1 MQRLE
6 LLEPHSRRRARRRKL
21 RLGLRQQ
28 RRGVVLDYLLPDPL
42 GPNCCAS
49 RDGRLPKGSEL
60 VCIGRGSLRLPLRQY
75 MKHRRKLLSY
85 LLVSSL
91 LSAAILGTIF
101 LTASLSHSSPPRV
114 VPAPPGLDRVTAVGS
129 PVTAT
134 GDAEA
139 TLTRLGARG
148 NLGASKA
155 ILRVLQRGGEA
166 FYRIATSSGTDCFAS
181 SSGSTAVSV
190 SSFDAVGCPQ
200 PALNPNS
207 FPSAALPLLDMS
219 MAVRSAA
226 DPDHPTL
233 KRVEGFAADGV
244 AAVGVMRPNGEI
256 AARSPVDHNVYWF
269 ESLPAG
275 ELTGVVALDS
285 AGGIL
290 FTLKN
295 T

>member
-1 MQRLE
+1 MQWLE

-28 RRGVVLDYLLPDPL
+28 QRGVVLDYLLPNSL

-49 RDGRLPKGSEL
+49 RDGRLSKGSEL
-60 VCIGRGSLRLPLRQY
+60 VCIGRGGLRLPLRQY

-85 LLVSSL
+85 LLASSL

-129 PVTAT
+129 PVSAT

-139 TLTRLGARG
+139 TLTRLGDRG
-148 NLGASKA
+148 NLGATKA
-155 ILRVLQRGGEA
+155 ISRVLQRGGEA

-181 SSGSTAVSV
+181 SSGSTPTASV

-200 PALNPNS
+200 PALNPDS

-233 KRVEGFAADGV
+233 KKVEGFAADGV
-244 AAVGVMRPNGEI
+244 AAVGVMRSNGEI
-256 AARSPVDHNVYWF
+256 AARIPVDHNVYKF
-269 ESLPAG
+269 ERTHWSGCA
-275 ELTGVVALDS
+275 
-285 AGGIL
+285 
-290 FTLKN
+290 
-295 T
+295 